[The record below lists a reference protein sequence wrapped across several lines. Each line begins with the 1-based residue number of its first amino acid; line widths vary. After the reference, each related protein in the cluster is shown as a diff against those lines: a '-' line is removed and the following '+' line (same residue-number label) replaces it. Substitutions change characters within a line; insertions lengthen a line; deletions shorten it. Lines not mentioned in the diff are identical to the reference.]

1 MFTPSWM
8 NPTKKSRIFIIDT
21 SAILSGKP
29 INLDNAIMIT
39 TSSVS
44 NELKPGGRD
53 YQALQFLM
61 EKGLSISSPSQD
73 SIDKIKTISNET
85 GDLDRLSEADMSV
98 LALALD
104 INTDDDKEAVIFT
117 DDYSIQNVA
126 HVLNIKF
133 ESISQRGI
141 TKRFIWSRRCLG
153 CGKNFKENLK
163 TCPICGSATKNIVS
177 GRANIGKKGRDDR

>member
-1 MFTPSWM
+1 M
-8 NPTKKSRIFIIDT
+8 NPKKKSRIFVIDT

-29 INLDNAIMIT
+29 INLDNDIMIT

-61 EKGLSISSPSQD
+61 EKGLSINSPTQE
-73 SIDKIKTISNET
+73 SIDKIQTTSNKT
-85 GDLDRLSEADMSV
+85 GDIDRLSEADMDI

-104 INTDDDKEAVIFT
+104 VNADDEREAVILT

-126 HVLNIKF
+126 HILNLKF
-133 ESISQRGI
+133 ESISQQGI

-177 GRANIGKKGRDDR
+177 GRTNIGKRGRDDR

>member
-1 MFTPSWM
+1 M

-61 EKGLSISSPSQD
+61 EKGLSINSPSQD
-73 SIDKIKTISNET
+73 SIDKI
-85 GDLDRLSEADMSV
+85 
-98 LALALD
+98 
-104 INTDDDKEAVIFT
+104 
-117 DDYSIQNVA
+117 
-126 HVLNIKF
+126 
-133 ESISQRGI
+133 
-141 TKRFIWSRRCLG
+141 
-153 CGKNFKENLK
+153 NFKENLK
-163 TCPICGSATKNIVS
+163 ICPICGSATKNIVS
-177 GRANIGKKGRDDR
+177 GRTNIGKKGRDDR

>member
-1 MFTPSWM
+1 M
-8 NPTKKSRIFIIDT
+8 NPNKKSRILIIDT

-29 INLDNAIMIT
+29 INLDNEIMIT

-61 EKGLSISSPSQD
+61 EKGLSINSPSQD
-73 SIDKIKTISNET
+73 SIDKIKTTSNKT
-85 GDLDRLSEADMSV
+85 GDINRLSETDMGI

-104 INTDDDKEAVIFT
+104 INADDEREAVILT

-126 HVLNIKF
+126 HVLNLKF
-133 ESISQRGI
+133 ESISQQGI

-163 TCPICGSATKNIVS
+163 TCPICGSATKNIIS
-177 GRANIGKKGRDDR
+177 GKANIGKRERDDR